1 MRVKISGYTGY
12 SGYKLSKTACI
23 SQKFCN
29 RFSNRSGYMWLQMIK
44 IWQNQQNSDL
54 KLVQGAVT
62 NLNRSLQPSENAH
75 TQSAARG
82 YVCTVARRADTSR
95 E

>member
-1 MRVKISGYTGY
+1 
-12 SGYKLSKTACI
+12 
-23 SQKFCN
+23 
-29 RFSNRSGYMWLQMIK
+29 MWLQTKK

-62 NLNRSLQPSENAH
+62 NMNRSLQPSENAP
-75 TQSAARG
+75 TQSVAHGFAF
-82 YVCTVARRADTSR
+82 TAARRADTSR